1 MPNAH
6 MNFFAELTRC
16 LTRFTAEDTWL
27 SVTPIFHGRVRGHR
41 CPRRP

>member
-16 LTRFTAEDTWL
+16 LTRFTAEDTRL